1 MKTCSNPT
9 CNFANL
15 PDDSVFC
22 TECGTQL
29 GAPEQAPPAPP
40 PPQQA
45 PPPPQ
50 QAPPPPQQA
59 PPPPQQAPPPPQ
71 QAPPPPQQ
79 APPPSGPL
87 LELPDNT
94 TIQVDGAAKVFG
106 RNELLNYLGTLAGVD
121 PMVVSRQHFTI
132 LQENDKYF
140 IEDGSTVVQDKPSV
154 NHTFLNGEDITEKGK
169 KEITDGTVIDL
180 ANTVKLTFR
189 I

>member
-40 PPQQA
+40 PQQT

-50 QAPPPPQQA
+50 QTPPPR
-59 PPPPQQAPPPPQ
+59 
-71 QAPPPPQQ
+71 
-79 APPPSGPL
+79 GPL

-94 TIQVDGAAKVFG
+94 TIKVDGAAKVLG

-169 KEITDGTVIDL
+169 KELTDGAVIDL